1 METRY
6 EAVKRHVL
14 TSIEAGEYGAGD
26 KLPSENE
33 LVRALD
39 VSRMTVN
46 RALRELTEEGHI
58 VRRAGMGSFVAGR
71 RMRGHATD
79 IISIREELAGRGEAW
94 SAQVH
99 TLKEQSVEGDIAL
112 EFGEKPQ
119 LPLYHMLILH
129 LGDGQPIELEERWVN
144 PTIAPEMLVQDFTH
158 TTTTEY
164 LLSVAPLLRAE
175 HVVRA
180 VTPTAREAEMLAVG
194 ADTPCLEINRRTWT
208 GERVA
213 SFARLL
219 YPGDRYEL
227 TARFSN
233 VGASSVTTNATQQ

>member
-14 TSIEAGEYGAGD
+14 GAIEAGDYGAGD

-33 LVRALD
+33 LVRLLG

-71 RMRGHATD
+71 RMRGHAAD
-79 IISIREELAGRGEAW
+79 IISIRDELASRGEVW
-94 SAQVH
+94 SAAV
-99 TLKEQSVEGDIAL
+99 LAL
-112 EFGEKPQ
+112 GPENAIEEILPEFDGMDDNK
-119 LPLYHMLILH
+119 LYHLMILH
-129 LGDGQPIELEERWVN
+129 SGDARPIELEERWVN
-144 PTIAPEMLVQDFTH
+144 PEVAPDMLHQDFTSL
-158 TTTTEY
+158 TTTEY

-180 VTPTAREAEMLAVG
+180 VLPSVKEATLLGVPEG
-194 ADTPCLEINRRTWT
+194 TPCLKINRKTWT

-227 TARFSN
+227 SARFTN
-233 VGASSVTTNATQQ
+233 VGASANQ

>member
-1 METRY
+1 MSVPLSRY
-6 EAVKRHVL
+6 ETVKKHVL
-14 TSIEAGEYGAGD
+14 TSIESGEYDAGD

-33 LVRALD
+33 LVKALG

-71 RMRGHATD
+71 RMRGHAVD
-79 IISIREELAGRGEAW
+79 IVSIRDEVAGRGETW
-94 SAQVH
+94 SA
-99 TLKEQSVEGDIAL
+99 TVEAL
-112 EFGEKPQ
+112 EEVQAGAEIAAEFGFAEGEA
-119 LPLYHMLILH
+119 LYYLLVVHK
-129 LGDGQPIELEERWVN
+129 GDDTPIELEERWVN
-144 PTIAPEMLVQDFTH
+144 PAIAPDILGEDFTK
-158 TTTTEY
+158 TTPTDH

-180 VTPTAREAEMLAVG
+180 IAASPEKENLLEIEAG
-194 ADTPCLEINRRTWT
+194 TPCLEITRKTWT

-213 SFARLL
+213 SFAKLL

-233 VGASSVTTNATQQ
+233 VGASASPD

>member
-14 TSIEAGEYGAGD
+14 SAIEEGTYGAGD

-33 LVRALD
+33 LVQALG

-46 RALRELTEEGHI
+46 RALRELTEQGHI

-71 RMRGHATD
+71 RMRGHAAD
-79 IISIREELAGRGEAW
+79 IISIRDELARRGETW
-94 SAQVH
+94 SALVQTAEKKLAPTDV
-99 TLKEQSVEGDIAL
+99 GG
-112 EFGEKPQ
+112 EFSDVI
-119 LPLYHMLILH
+119 LPEFFHLVILH
-129 LGDGQPIELEERWVN
+129 RGDTRPIELEDRWVN
-144 PTIAPEMLVQDFTH
+144 PEIAPDMLEQDFNII
-158 TTTTEY
+158 TTTEY
-164 LLSVAPLLRAE
+164 LLSVAPLLHAE

-180 VTPTAREAEMLAVG
+180 VIPTNHEAFLLDV
-194 ADTPCLEINRRTWT
+194 DNQTPCLEISRRTWT
-208 GERVA
+208 GDRVA

-227 TARFSN
+227 TARFAN
-233 VGASSVTTNATQQ
+233 VGAGKHTSK

>member
-6 EAVKRHVL
+6 EAVKRHVMDA
-14 TSIEAGEYGAGD
+14 IEAGEYGAGD

-33 LVRALD
+33 LVRMMG

-46 RALRELTEEGHI
+46 RALRELTEQGHI

-71 RMRGHATD
+71 RMRGHAAD
-79 IISIREELAGRGEAW
+79 IMSIRDELASRGENWAAVVQTL
-94 SAQVH
+94 AQ
-99 TLKEQSVEGDIAL
+99 ERAQPDIEVKFDSPTDL
-112 EFGEKPQ
+112 ELF
-119 LPLYHMLILH
+119 HMVILH
-129 LGDGQPIELEERWVN
+129 SGDTRPIELEERWVN
-144 PTIAPEMLVQDFTH
+144 PAIAPDMLGQDFTEI
-158 TTTTEY
+158 TTTEY

-180 VTPTAREAEMLAVG
+180 VVPTVHEAFLLGVC
-194 ADTPCLEINRRTWT
+194 DKTPCLEISRKTWT

-213 SFARLL
+213 SYARLL

-233 VGASSVTTNATQQ
+233 VGATATQ

>member
-6 EAVKRHVL
+6 EAVKRHVMNA
-14 TSIEAGEYGAGD
+14 IETGEYGAGD
-26 KLPSENE
+26 KLPSENQ
-33 LVRALD
+33 LVRDLG

-71 RMRGHATD
+71 RMRGHAAD
-79 IISIREELAGRGEAW
+79 IISIRDELASRGESW
-94 SAQVH
+94 SAVVQTAGLNQEVG
-99 TLKEQSVEGDIAL
+99 QIAL
-112 EFGEKPQ
+112 EFGDVAERD
-119 LPLYHMLILH
+119 LFHIFVLH
-129 LGDGQPIELEERWVN
+129 RGDTRPIELEERWVN
-144 PTIAPEMLVQDFTH
+144 PKVAPDMLDQDFTEI
-158 TTTTEY
+158 TTTEY

-180 VTPTAREAEMLAVG
+180 VVPSDHEAFLLGVC
-194 ADTPCLEINRRTWT
+194 DKTPCLEITRRTWT

-213 SFARLL
+213 SYARLL

-227 TARFSN
+227 TAKFAN
-233 VGASSVTTNATQQ
+233 VGASVNSQ

>member
-1 METRY
+1 MSAPLSRY
-6 EAVKRHVL
+6 ETVKRHVL
-14 TSIEAGEYGAGD
+14 GAIESGKYEAGD

-33 LVRALD
+33 LVRALG

-71 RMRGHATD
+71 RMRGHAVD
-79 IISIREELAGRGEAW
+79 IVSIRDELAGRGEAW
-94 SAQVH
+94 SAKVVKQNMIEADKELAAEFQCDTGDQLYYLLVVH
-99 TLKEQSVEGDIAL
+99 KGDNS
-112 EFGEKPQ
+112 
-119 LPLYHMLILH
+119 
-129 LGDGQPIELEERWVN
+129 PIELEERWVN
-144 PTIAPEMLVQDFTH
+144 PAIAPDILKEDLTR
-158 TTTTEY
+158 TTPTDH
-164 LLSVAPLLRAE
+164 LLAVAPLLRAE

-180 VTPTAREAEMLAVG
+180 IAAPTEKEQHLEIAPG
-194 ADTPCLEINRRTWT
+194 TPCLEITRKTWT

-213 SFARLL
+213 SFAKLL

-233 VGASSVTTNATQQ
+233 VGASASPD